1 MVGMRTASTWFSMFV
16 LACIISCASAPPPP
30 AQQPAF
36 DPQLDSGLQNGKTK
50 YQIVVDSFDRAGRPP
65 EVKDFDALDEFRPK
79 TRCFM
84 TRASD
89 PEGMSEVV
97 IRQVTV
103 THPGTPSFGPLFP
116 GTREHVETVLVLG
129 KNTAWVNSTNLTN
142 EKRQVFELHS
152 MGSTLI
158 IKINENQFG
167 IYQDFGNPA
176 EIWLRKGPDGNIF
189 FKVFKID
196 TERNRDEAS
205 VGYCFVK

>member
-1 MVGMRTASTWFSMFV
+1 MRISSPWVSIFFLAS
-16 LACIISCASAPPPP
+16 IISCASTPPPP
-30 AQQPAF
+30 SQQPAF
-36 DPQLDSGLQNGKTK
+36 DPELDSGMQSGKTK
-50 YQIVVDSFDRAGRPP
+50 YQIIVDSFDRAGRPP
-65 EVKDFDALDEFRPK
+65 EVNDFDVLDEFRPK

-97 IRQVTV
+97 IRQMTV

-116 GTREHVETVLVLG
+116 GNREHVETVLVLG
-129 KNTAWVNSTNLTN
+129 KNTAWVNSANLTN

-176 EIWLRKGPDGNIF
+176 EIWLRKGADGNIF

-196 TERNRDEAS
+196 AERNRAEAS

>member
-1 MVGMRTASTWFSMFV
+1 MT
-16 LACIISCASAPPPP
+16 SCASAPPPP
-30 AQQPAF
+30 VQQDAF
-36 DPQLDSGLQNGKTK
+36 DPELDSGLQSGKTK
-50 YQIVVDSFDRAGRPP
+50 YQIIVDSFDRAGRPP
-65 EVKDFDALDEFRPK
+65 EVKDFDALDEFRPR

-89 PEGMSEVV
+89 PEAMSEVV
-97 IRQVTV
+97 IRQMAVTY
-103 THPGTPSFGPLFP
+103 PGTPSFGPLFP
-116 GTREHVETVLVLG
+116 GTRERVETVLVLG
-129 KNTAWVNSTNLTN
+129 KNTAWVNSANLTN

-152 MGSTLI
+152 MGNTLI

-196 TERNRDEAS
+196 TERNRNEAS